1 MQPETILDNLQTL
14 QTDIARYAMDP
25 AQPPLL
31 LPVTKTQPIEAILPL
46 AEAGVTQIG
55 ENRVQEIVEKYPQ
68 LSGAFGIHL
77 IGRLQTNKIKYIID
91 RVCMVQSLD
100 RPALAQALDGRAQDA
115 GVRMP
120 VLIEVN
126 IGGEAQKAGIPPE
139 EIEAFARVCAR
150 LPGLSVCGLM
160 TVMPMVPDAEV
171 LRPLF
176 RQMRSAFERLRDLAI
191 DGTEI
196 RALSMGM
203 SDDWRVAAQEGAT
216 ILRVGSA
223 IFGRRSPPGGGSPL

>member
-1 MQPETILDNLQTL
+1 MQPESILENLRTL
-14 QTDIARYAMDP
+14 QAEVVRYAMDP
-25 AQPPLL
+25 ARPPML
-31 LPVTKTQPIEAILPL
+31 LPVTKTQPAELILPL

-55 ENRVQEIVEKYPQ
+55 ENRVQEITEKYPQ
-68 LSGAFGIHL
+68 LSGAFAIHL
-77 IGRLQTNKIKYIID
+77 IGRLQTNKIKYIIG

-126 IGGEAQKAGIPPE
+126 IGGESQKAGIPPE
-139 EIEAFARVCAR
+139 EIEAFARDCAR
-150 LPGLSVCGLM
+150 LPGLEVRGLM
-160 TVMPMVPDAEV
+160 AVMPMVPDAEV

-191 DGTEI
+191 DGTEMCE
-196 RALSMGM
+196 LSMGM
-203 SDDWRVAAQEGAT
+203 TDDWRVAAQEGAT

-223 IFGRRSPPGGGSPL
+223 IFGRRPPLGKRPPP